1 MSLKL
6 LDYGRPNPFGEIIGR
21 PNRLAWPVNA
31 YRVTLPEASNDG
43 DGLNPFE
50 CVILKLLD
58 AVGAMDARALAD
70 ETRIPLDLVKG
81 ILLRLR
87 DKRLI
92 DEHNAIIKRKRDN
105 LEGQEE
111 KVPVF
116 VTALLFRELATGRIL
131 PFLHLLNDGNPLR
144 KREEE
149 KFVQMVS
156 ANQAHKQCVPVPRDV
171 ISALRAM
178 KRRSLAFGRNDRL
191 PAVGQITIARSPES
205 YHLECPIAIQKSDG
219 EFRIADPFGNGFSL
233 VLERAFVELLE
244 QDQLSKWLLDWKQ
257 SLSNP
262 RPPKSGPDQWPKESF
277 DNEAN
282 EQSYPKLVTNLRR
295 RYVRADDNV
304 NWMAMARP
312 IAAIH
317 ASIEWALF
325 YACCRRA
332 FEDAIT
338 KLKFTGQLENSR
350 LLGNAAQS
358 VGLEPPEFG
367 FRPVPAGKLLDF
379 QNGQA
384 ELGTVLAIA
393 ILQAEKDESHP
404 LRHIASLHRDLIS
417 RLFGIK
423 KNRDE
428 KGHGKGGADSPD
440 AELPDERFM
449 REIVH
454 TLLPD
459 ISFADTPVQRKGKDA
474 RADSLLD
481 AGASIQSEFGFKAFN
496 RLGANLQDR
505 LIHAER
511 FWLASKEGDDA
522 LVFACDLYAALQ
534 ASFHSTLLRKLPPD
548 IMDSEFIAASQEKM
562 HESGLGE
569 LPECLCTVKPLAIR
583 QTLQG
588 NDQTLGAC
596 VVAFLLMADD
606 DTLRHVADSQPTFI
620 VDLANVIDT
629 RAHGNEPLPLP
640 YSDIKKLRKA
650 AYSTIKTL
658 QET

>member
-1 MSLKL
+1 M
-6 LDYGRPNPFGEIIGR
+6 
-21 PNRLAWPVNA
+21 NA

-50 CVILKLLD
+50 HVILKLLD
-58 AVGAMDARALAD
+58 AVGAMDAPALED

-87 DKRLI
+87 DKGLI

-131 PFLHLLNDGNPLR
+131 PFLHLLNEGNPLR

-149 KFVQMVS
+149 KFVPMVT
-156 ANQAHKQCVPVPRDV
+156 ANQTHRQCVPVPRDV

-178 KRRSLAFGRNDRL
+178 KRRSVAFGRNDRM
-191 PAVGQITIARSPES
+191 PAVQQITIARSPES
-205 YHLECPIAIQKSDG
+205 YWLECPIAVQKSDG
-219 EFRIADPFGNGFSL
+219 EFRIADPFGNGFTL
-233 VLERAFVELLE
+233 ILESAFQHLLE
-244 QDQLSKWLLDWKQ
+244 KDNELAGWFRKWKN
-257 SLSNP
+257 SLRDP
-262 RPPKSGPDQWPKESF
+262 RPPKRDDPDEKPIQPFEN
-277 DNEAN
+277 DAN
-282 EQSYPKLVTNLRR
+282 WQRYPKLIANLRPSR
-295 RYVRADDNV
+295 NAQFRS
-304 NWMAMARP
+304 
-312 IAAIH
+312 ITKIH

-325 YACCRRA
+325 YACSRHP

-338 KLKFTGQLENSR
+338 KLKFNGQLDHSI

-358 VGLEPPEFG
+358 VGLELPEFG
-367 FRPVPAGKLLDF
+367 LRPVPLGKLLDF

-404 LRHIASLHRDLIS
+404 LRRIASLHRDLVS
-417 RLFGIK
+417 RLLVIK

-428 KGHGKGGADSPD
+428 KGHGKGGSDSADT
-440 AELPDERFM
+440 ELPADPFM

-454 TLLPD
+454 ALLPD
-459 ISFADTPVQRKGKDA
+459 ISFADTPVEGTGRDA

-481 AGASIQSEFGFKAFN
+481 AGSSIQSEFGFKAFN

-534 ASFHSTLLRKLPPD
+534 ASFHSTLSRKLPPD
-548 IMDSEFIAASQEKM
+548 IMDSEFIAASQKKM

-596 VVAFLLMADD
+596 VIAFLLMSND
-606 DTLRHVADSQPTFI
+606 DTLRSIADTHPSF
-620 VDLANVIDT
+620 VDDIAIAIT
-629 RAHGNEPLPLP
+629 ARGHGNEPLPLP
-640 YSDIKKLRKA
+640 YADIKKLRKA

-658 QET
+658 QEA

>member
-6 LDYGRPNPFGEIIGR
+6 LDYGRPNPFGETIGR

-50 CVILKLLD
+50 HVILKLLD

-116 VTALLFRELATGRIL
+116 VTALLFRELATGRVL

-178 KRRSLAFGRNDRL
+178 KRRSAAFGRNDKM
-191 PAVGQITIARSPES
+191 PAVQQITIARSPES
-205 YHLECPIAIQKSDG
+205 YYLECPIAVQKSDG
-219 EFRIADPFGNGFSL
+219 EFRIADPFGNDFSL
-233 VLERAFVELLE
+233 ILESAFVQLLE
-244 QDQLSKWLLDWKQ
+244 QDRQLSEWLFKWKQ
-257 SLSNP
+257 SLRNP
-262 RPPKSGPDQWPKESF
+262 RPPKQAGSDERPKEPF
-277 DNEAN
+277 ENDTNW
-282 EQSYPKLVTNLRR
+282 QRYPKLVASLRPSQNTR
-295 RYVRADDNV
+295 FRS
-304 NWMAMARP
+304 
-312 IAAIH
+312 ISKIH
-317 ASIEWALF
+317 ASFEWALF
-325 YACCRRA
+325 YACCRRP
-332 FEDAIT
+332 FEDAVV
-338 KLKFTGQLENSR
+338 KLKFTGQLEHHT
-350 LLGNAAQS
+350 LLENAAQV
-358 VGLEPPEFG
+358 VGLELPEFG
-367 FRPVPAGKLLDF
+367 LRPVPLGKLFDF

-404 LRHIASLHRDLIS
+404 LRRIASLHRDLI
-417 RLFGIK
+417 RRILVIK
-423 KNRDE
+423 KYRDE
-428 KGHGKGGADSPD
+428 KGHGKGGSDSADT
-440 AELPDERFM
+440 ELPADPFM

-454 TLLPD
+454 ALLPD
-459 ISFADTPVQRKGKDA
+459 ISFADKPVEGTGKDA

-534 ASFHSTLLRKLPPD
+534 ASFHSTLSRKLPPD
-548 IMDSEFIAASQEKM
+548 IMDSEFIAASQKKM
-562 HESGLGE
+562 QESGLGE
-569 LPECLCTVKPLAIR
+569 LAECLRTVKPLAIR

-588 NDQTLGAC
+588 NEQTLGAC
-596 VVAFLLMADD
+596 VIAFLLMSND
-606 DTLRHVADSQPTFI
+606 DTLRIIADMHPSFI
-620 VDLANVIDT
+620 DDIAIAIT
-629 RAHGNEPLPLP
+629 ARGHGNEPLPLP
-640 YSDIKKLRKA
+640 YADIAKLRKVT
-650 AYSTIKTL
+650 YSTIKTL
-658 QET
+658 LET